1 MGEKGFKQ
9 RVGKLYAWV
18 GQRLSACPIRDGMTF
33 YHRSEKVFKLVKQR
47 AQWHLQFNVPVPEC
61 PGLTVL
67 SQEEARRRKLGKAQ
81 WIYKGDSD
89 RDAELLVRAALS
101 SLPQRRVI
109 DPALGRDIT
118 TVCGGTCPCFR
129 KMERLAAL
137 TGLPESLHALLQ
149 EAYSLLMEG
158 QYVEFVQR
166 MQVGIAEELA
176 WLMHQ
181 NGHEGSAEIQEN
193 IRDLVRLH
201 VIPKS
206 MESEGEA
213 LFTRRGYENFHS
225 IQDRAYPM
233 ALMSITFLK
242 RLLKYQ
248 NVRAQT

>member
-1 MGEKGFKQ
+1 MGEKGFNQ
-9 RVGKLYAWV
+9 RVDKLYAWV
-18 GQRLSACPIRDGMTF
+18 GQRLSTCPVRDGMTF
-33 YHRSEKVFKLVKQR
+33 YHRSEKMFKLVR
-47 AQWHLQFNVPVPEC
+47 HRTQWHLQFNVPVPDC
-61 PGLTVL
+61 SGLTVL
-67 SQEEARRRKLGKAQ
+67 LQEEARRRKLGKAQ

-109 DPALGRDIT
+109 EPALGRDVT

-129 KMERLAAL
+129 KMERLTAL

-166 MQVGIAEELA
+166 MQVGITEALT
-176 WLMHQ
+176 WLLQQ
-181 NGHEGSAEIQEN
+181 NEQEAGGEIQEK

-206 MESEGEA
+206 MESEGAA
-213 LFTRRGYENFHS
+213 LFTRRGYENFYNA
-225 IQDRAYPM
+225 QDRAYPM
-233 ALMSITFLK
+233 ALMFITFLT
-242 RLLKYQ
+242 RLLKY
-248 NVRAQT
+248 RT